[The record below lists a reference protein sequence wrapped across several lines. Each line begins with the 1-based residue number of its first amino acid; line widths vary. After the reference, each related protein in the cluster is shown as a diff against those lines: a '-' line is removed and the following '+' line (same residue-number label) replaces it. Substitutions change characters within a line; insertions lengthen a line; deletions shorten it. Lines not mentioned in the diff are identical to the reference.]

1 MNLSLLIVLP
11 DLDSFMAQKKPI
23 SHRSDASCLKYNILP
38 FLHAWFHKII
48 VSHILSYPKKG
59 PNDMVINLCGNAA
72 GLRPLSVFRN
82 LTLDIEWFPH
92 QEKRLSVLAV
102 SLTVW

>member
-1 MNLSLLIVLP
+1 
-11 DLDSFMAQKKPI
+11 
-23 SHRSDASCLKYNILP
+23 
-38 FLHAWFHKII
+38 
-48 VSHILSYPKKG
+48 
-59 PNDMVINLCGNAA
+59 MVINLCGNAA